1 MKNIFKIL
9 KDIHK
14 IDGKYLF
21 TSALLSISKTLESL
35 FLAILPVV
43 LISILK
49 NGNDSLKIAILFAA
63 VWTLLHFIS
72 QYLETYNNKIGRKI
86 NTVYKNKFALKT
98 IRLPYHMVE
107 DVNTNVL
114 KREAEQALFN
124 MSILS
129 GILDNI
135 EKFAKSLLF
144 FISAIL
150 ILNTSSYYLIPIYLI
165 ILSPIII
172 LSIKRGKIEGEYAP
186 KSAPISWRVIYFIS
200 EAIMPFHQMD
210 FRVYNTNKLM
220 RKNIDA
226 LTIDERVLVLEKTT
240 KTFKYDEAISLLR
253 GLNTIILLLTAYF
266 MSSKQTF
273 DVELFT
279 LIVMLIPRVVDS
291 LTDMIVS
298 GSELKELVSEF
309 KPVETFL
316 NLDSENRLKSG
327 NSSAL
332 KFDTLEFKNVSFT
345 YPGNTNQTLKN
356 VSFIIHRNERISIV
370 GPNLSGKSTI
380 VKLIC
385 RFYLP
390 DSGEI
395 LLNGININ
403 DIQKDA
409 YLNLISTIFQDFSF
423 FPFTIG
429 ENISLEKD
437 YDDKKILNY
446 IDEVGLKDKIVS
458 LKNGLD
464 THLNKALYDDAT
476 SFSGGQ
482 YQKLAMVRAMNKES
496 EIMIFDE
503 PTSALDPI
511 AESQIIEKFDEIT
524 QNKTV
529 LFITHRMST
538 CGFSDKVLL
547 LEMGEVKGF
556 CPHEELLKEN
566 ELYNELYYA
575 QAKYFKDIK
584 NKNLQE

>member
-49 NGNDSLKIAILFAA
+49 NGNDSLKTAILFTA

-107 DVNTNVL
+107 DLNTNVL

-124 MSILS
+124 MNILS

-226 LTIDERVLVLEKTT
+226 LTVDERALVLEKTT

-316 NLDSENRLKSG
+316 NLDSENRVKAG

-332 KFDTLEFKNVSFT
+332 KFDT
-345 YPGNTNQTLKN
+345 
-356 VSFIIHRNERISIV
+356 
-370 GPNLSGKSTI
+370 
-380 VKLIC
+380 
-385 RFYLP
+385 
-390 DSGEI
+390 
-395 LLNGININ
+395 
-403 DIQKDA
+403 
-409 YLNLISTIFQDFSF
+409 
-423 FPFTIG
+423 
-429 ENISLEKD
+429 
-437 YDDKKILNY
+437 KK
-446 IDEVGLKDKIVS
+446 
-458 LKNGLD
+458 
-464 THLNKALYDDAT
+464 
-476 SFSGGQ
+476 
-482 YQKLAMVRAMNKES
+482 
-496 EIMIFDE
+496 
-503 PTSALDPI
+503 
-511 AESQIIEKFDEIT
+511 
-524 QNKTV
+524 
-529 LFITHRMST
+529 
-538 CGFSDKVLL
+538 
-547 LEMGEVKGF
+547 
-556 CPHEELLKEN
+556 
-566 ELYNELYYA
+566 
-575 QAKYFKDIK
+575 
-584 NKNLQE
+584 